1 MQSSRADSKRTIM
14 HIDDG
19 QKLRRISS
27 SRKNNAP
34 RRPSTSASSSI
45 TKKSIS
51 EDSVC
56 QCYCTER
63 LLYPALQ
70 TEIDALK
77 KVLVVK
83 EKENQRAIL
92 YSDIL
97 QQEIEKLR
105 MIIEKQSKDMNRSQ
119 RYLFTRE
126 ATEKNLSLTIT
137 AMQTERKSAEILEA
151 QNLELFQRINNIEE
165 LLNMEREK
173 VIRISDE
180 LAQTIQIK
188 EKLLEEAACVEATKE
203 RFFKEKELMAK
214 RAEQRAE
221 DAEIAFIALKQ
232 KVAKRDK
239 EFLLRDEILMDKV
252 SRSHQRAFETLAVA
266 NQMTDRYYAAKD
278 ASESN
283 SDMVHVS
290 NSRGAVIINRLER
303 ERELLRSRELQLTDE
318 NNFLQM
324 QIVTLSREQTPAEFA
339 HSTRTKTSQSSER
352 RLSMGNKLAAITISQ
367 AVQTERIE

>member
-303 ERELLRSRELQLTDE
+303 DRELLRSRELQLTDE

-352 RLSMGNKLAAITISQ
+352 RLSAGNKLAAITVTQ